1 MSNTR
6 SGDDQGA
13 AAEAGAIGEHL
24 TSEES
29 EQATCGL
36 LNSGRLSES
45 GRLCILCG
53 LCGKETSLIV
63 PVCNTVQLK
72 FSLGY
77 TEGRNRH

>member
-1 MSNTR
+1 MDNNMTTYFAF
-6 SGDDQGA
+6 DCN
-13 AAEAGAIGEHL
+13 E
-24 TSEES
+24 
-29 EQATCGL
+29 GL

-63 PVCNTVQLK
+63 QVCNTVQLK

>member
-29 EQATCGL
+29 EQATCVHQYQSTHRTGQ
-36 LNSGRLSES
+36 
-45 GRLCILCG
+45 
-53 LCGKETSLIV
+53 K
-63 PVCNTVQLK
+63 TVRQ
-72 FSLGY
+72 
-77 TEGRNRH
+77 